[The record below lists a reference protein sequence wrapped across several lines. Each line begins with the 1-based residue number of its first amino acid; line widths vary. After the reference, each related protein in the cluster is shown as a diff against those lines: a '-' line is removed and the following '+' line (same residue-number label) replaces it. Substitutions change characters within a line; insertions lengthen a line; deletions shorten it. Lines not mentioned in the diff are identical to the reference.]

1 MLLRTIGLPLDQ
13 EWASNPSQEFLLQS
27 LSSTQQQ
34 EVQIT
39 CRDHRSTHHLKPR
52 LVQHTCQL
60 TTRPIPELPRH
71 LSAMAGQKPLSV
83 NCYSCAVYSNDTS
96 IYLSVMAGQDHF
108 QLNVFFKKW
117 ANPGLFLFIFVLST
131 LQRTRGIRMLDADE
145 TTELLRPPFQ
155 LFVTLELLTLMT
167 PVLIYRS
174 WQIRTIFS

>member
-71 LSAMAGQKPLSV
+71 LSVMAGQKPLSV

-96 IYLSVMAGQDHF
+96 TYISVMADQDHF
-108 QLNVFFKKW
+108 QLIATLV
-117 ANPGLFLFIFVLST
+117 LFSLMISVHISYLS
-131 LQRTRGIRMLDADE
+131 L
-145 TTELLRPPFQ
+145 
-155 LFVTLELLTLMT
+155 
-167 PVLIYRS
+167 
-174 WQIRTIFS
+174 